1 MKRVTLALA
10 ALGVL
15 GVTSVMAA
23 PVSYQSVLTGKV
35 ASVVS
40 VGSPVTEG
48 QTLVT
53 VETLAGPMAAAKS
66 TVNGTVSAVNVTVG
80 SDVSRD
86 QIVLILGVG
95 IEKRYWRFSS
105 VPLLA

>member
-1 MKRVTLALA
+1 MKKTMLAFVALLAL
-10 ALGVL
+10 GI
-15 GVTSVMAA
+15 TSVMAA

-35 ASVVS
+35 AAVVA

-86 QIVLILGVG
+86 QVVVTV
-95 IEKRYWRFSS
+95 ESK
-105 VPLLA
+105 

>member
-1 MKRVTLALA
+1 MKKTMLALV
-10 ALGVL
+10 ALTAIGI
-15 GVTSVMAA
+15 TSAIAA

-35 ASVVS
+35 VSVVN
-40 VGSPVTEG
+40 VGAPVTEG

-66 TVNGTVSAVNVTVG
+66 TVTGTVSAVNVTVG

-86 QIVLILGVG
+86 QVVVTV
-95 IEKRYWRFSS
+95 ESK
-105 VPLLA
+105 

>member
-1 MKRVTLALA
+1 MKRVVLALA
-10 ALGVL
+10 ALGILSVS
-15 GVTSVMAA
+15 SVMAA

-35 ASVVS
+35 ASVGTS
-40 VGSPVTEG
+40 VTEG

-66 TVNGTVSAVNVTVG
+66 TVTGTVTAVNVTVG

-86 QIVLILGVG
+86 QIVVTV
-95 IEKRYWRFSS
+95 ESK
-105 VPLLA
+105 

>member
-23 PVSYQSVLTGKV
+23 PPVSYQSVLTGKV

-40 VGSPVTEG
+40 VGSPPVTEG

-86 QIVLILGVG
+86 QIVVTV
-95 IEKRYWRFSS
+95 ESK
-105 VPLLA
+105 

>member
-1 MKRVTLALA
+1 MKKILLAFA
-10 ALGVL
+10 ALTAL

-35 ASVVS
+35 ASTVS
-40 VGSPVTEG
+40 VGASVTEG

-66 TVNGTVSAVNVTVG
+66 TVTGTVSAVNVTVG

-86 QIVLILGVG
+86 QIVVTV
-95 IEKRYWRFSS
+95 ESK
-105 VPLLA
+105 

>member
-1 MKRVTLALA
+1 MKRVVLALA
-10 ALGVL
+10 ALGILSVS
-15 GVTSVMAA
+15 SVMAAPA

-35 ASVVS
+35 ASTVS
-40 VGSPVTEG
+40 VGTSVTEG

-66 TVNGTVSAVNVTVG
+66 TVTGTVTAVNVTVG

-86 QIVLILGVG
+86 QIVVTV
-95 IEKRYWRFSS
+95 ESK
-105 VPLLA
+105 